1 MKKPDKRTALLI
13 LYGITFYLIITF
25 IAYPLLNLL
34 VDSLKVGE
42 HFSLDNYI
50 TLSQSNADIRAF
62 KNTIKVGIVS
72 TISCMLVGVY
82 LAFQTD
88 FFDNIRRP
96 FIKNMLL
103 FPFVLPGI
111 IIVISDI
118 QLFGELGM
126 FPQMIKMLF
135 GLEKVPFSLG
145 GFWGIIF
152 VHTCTQYIY
161 FYLNTS
167 IALRFFDH
175 NQIESAKNLGASN
188 WQIFSDIILPYLRP
202 ALITSALMTFST
214 SISSFSPPYLIGN
227 GYLTMSIQ
235 VLQYKMNN
243 RMSLASATV
252 VTLMCL
258 TFITIFLYQHYQ
270 KNAFKSG
277 KAKQYSSRKQ
287 KIKSPII
294 KHLSNVVFVLLF
306 MIIFLPV
313 LNIIYMSMIDTKI
326 LMVNPIPTQFTLEN
340 YWKVLQSHRILA
352 PIKNSLVMAT
362 SSALICTLIA
372 VATSY
377 LLLNKK
383 SLPNKVMGFFVLLPI
398 AIPASTL
405 GVTLIL
411 AFNKKNILLMGNSL
425 IGTYWILPIAYII
438 SSIAIVSR
446 STFTAFSGFNK
457 ELEYSS
463 KSLGASHFQTLLY
476 VFLPMVKSGIISGF
490 AICFMRALGDY
501 TISALLY
508 GASNKPISIAMVNAL
523 HDFDIGVSMVY
534 GVIVIFIGLSL
545 FALLDLSKLEN

>member
-1 MKKPDKRTALLI
+1 MKQSGKKIALIL

-25 IAYPLLNLL
+25 IAYPLVNLL
-34 VDSLKVGE
+34 IDSLTVGE
-42 HFSLDNYI
+42 SFSFENYA
-50 TLSQSNADIRAF
+50 TLWKSNADFRAF
-62 KNTIKVGIVS
+62 KNTIKIGAVS
-72 TISCMLVGVY
+72 TVSCMVVGVY
-82 LAFQTD
+82 LAFQTE
-88 FFDNIRRP
+88 FFDNVKRP
-96 FIKNMLL
+96 FVKNMLL

-152 VHTCTQYIY
+152 VHTFTQYIY

-258 TFITIFLYQHYQ
+258 TLITIFLYQYYQ
-270 KNAFKSG
+270 KNVFQSG
-277 KAKQYSSRKQ
+277 KAKQYSFRKQ
-287 KIKSPII
+287 KINSPII
-294 KHLSNVVFVLLF
+294 RHLSNFAFALIVV
-306 MIIFLPV
+306 IIFLPL
-313 LNIIYMSMIDTKI
+313 LNIVYMSMIDTKI

-340 YWKVLQSHRILA
+340 YWKVFQSRRILA
-352 PIKNSLVMAT
+352 PIKNSLLMA
-362 SSALICTLIA
+362 SFSAFICTLIA
-372 VATSY
+372 VTTSY
-377 LLLNKK
+377 MLLNKK
-383 SLPNKVMGFFVLLPI
+383 SILNKVMGFFILLPI

-463 KSLGASHFQTLLY
+463 KSLGANQFQTLLY
-476 VFLPMVKSGIISGF
+476 VFLPIVKSGIISGF

-534 GVIVIFIGLSL
+534 GVIVILIGLSL
-545 FALLDLSKLEN
+545 FALLDVSKMEN